1 MLRLSYLS
9 EESVREETEIVRVND
24 LDWHQR
30 DHFNEDGQMI
40 YRVIM
45 LRDAE
50 PFDSIVRDG
59 WERRRADG
67 TTLQLR
73 AVSVNKREVAEIVTD
88 PADDLRAAGMT
99 DMQIAAFEFKHDID
113 LSPKV
118 EKMYEDEIMYQVI
131 YKHGTEMV
139 NSRRWSNGRYHDT
152 IMSLDKAMKFCNKFL
167 KRYTFSEK
175 DMV

>member
-1 MLRLSYLS
+1 MLRRSYLS
-9 EESVREETEIVRVND
+9 EASVRDETEIVRVND

-45 LRDAE
+45 LRDAK
-50 PFDSIVRDG
+50 PLDKIVRDG
-59 WERRRADG
+59 WEYRRADG

-73 AVSVNKREVAEIVTD
+73 AVRWSKREVAEIVTD

-118 EKMYEDEIMYQVI
+118 EKMYEDEIMYEVI
-131 YKHGTEMV
+131 YKHGTAM
-139 NSRRWSNGRYHDT
+139 NSNSRWSNGRYHDT
-152 IMSLDKAMKFCNKFL
+152 IMTLDQAMKFCNKFL

-175 DMV
+175 NMV